1 MEPTAGRPTPC
12 IMLLLR
18 DHAPGSCCS
27 WQIDTP
33 QAPHKHHPPCMFL
46 QAGDPRTPPCRH
58 ERPFQQYSNADN
70 TLHYSS
76 LPTEGP
82 REGSFPLIYHRMH
95 PSYFYTLNNVF
106 FGKQLSLLCERA
118 PHTLVLPTPCQVL
131 SGGISVSKLLPLC
144 HISQKCACLQKMLFI
159 AILLYYL

>member
-1 MEPTAGRPTPC
+1 MITHLGAAAAGRSTHPKLHTSTILLVCSSKLGTPERLRADMNVHFSS
-12 IMLLLR
+12 IQMLR
-18 DHAPGSCCS
+18 
-27 WQIDTP
+27 
-33 QAPHKHHPPCMFL
+33 
-46 QAGDPRTPPCRH
+46 
-58 ERPFQQYSNADN
+58 NN

-106 FGKQLSLLCERA
+106 FGKQLPLLCERA

-131 SGGISVSKLLPLC
+131 SGGLPVSKLLPLC

-159 AILLYYL
+159 AESVTCSGLA